1 MRILVVDDYPNSR
14 LTLTAYLKAAGFDDV
29 LTADS
34 GRQAIELLGVED
46 SDAEAVEIDLIL
58 MDILM
63 PEMDGIEACKRIK
76 RCKRLLDI
84 PIIMITSF
92 EEVKYL
98 EAGLAAGALDFMTKP
113 VNQVE
118 LLARVR
124 SALALKSEVDRR
136 KRAFSVLEKQMLQA
150 QRLEGFGRLAGA
162 LAHDIRNMLTPIMGY
177 SQLGMSAASPED
189 QAYSRF
195 QEILKAA
202 GHAAE
207 LTNRMLVSLRS
218 QSNEPQIINLN
229 RLIEDATYLLRGL
242 IKENIELVTLFDPRL
257 WPVKVD
263 RIMTEQLLM
272 NLAANARDAM
282 PNGGTF
288 TITTS
293 NISMED
299 GYVYEGFEVPPWD
312 YVVVSVKDTGIG
324 IPEQIRSRIFEPFFT
339 TKEVGKGTGLGLAT
353 CATIVSECGGHI
365 ELFSQE
371 GKGSEFKVYLP
382 RYSGSQASLSE
393 EIEPVRWPHGKETI
407 LVAEDEPSVRVL
419 VTNILEDRGYT
430 VLSATNGNEAL
441 RVSEKRARDKID
453 LLLTDVVMPQMS
465 GPELADRLI
474 ASRPNIKVLLTSGYI
489 EDMGGLSDT
498 LRRGAAFIEKPFRP
512 AALAC
517 KVRELL
523 DA

>member
-1 MRILVVDDYPNSR
+1 MSILVVDDYPNSR
-14 LTLTAYLKAAGFDDV
+14 LTLTAYLKAAGFYDV
-29 LTADS
+29 LTAGS
-34 GRQAIELLGVED
+34 GRQALELLGVE
-46 SDAEAVEIDLIL
+46 SPSGEAAAIDLIL

-76 RCKRLLDI
+76 ECKRLLDI

-136 KRAFSVLEKQMLQA
+136 KRAYSVLEKQLLQA

-177 SQLGMSAASPED
+177 SQLGMSETSPED
-189 QAYSRF
+189 QTYSRF

-202 GHAAE
+202 GHAAD

-218 QSNEPQIINLN
+218 QSNEPQVINLN
-229 RLIEDATYLLRGL
+229 RLIEDTTCLLRGL
-242 IKENIELVTLFDPRL
+242 IKENIELVTSLDPDL

-272 NLAANARDAM
+272 NLAINASDAM
-282 PNGGTF
+282 PDGGTF
-288 TITTS
+288 TIETR
-293 NISMED
+293 NISVSE
-299 GYVYEGFEVPPWD
+299 GYAYEGFEVPPWD
-312 YVVVSVKDTGIG
+312 YVLVSVKDTGTG
-324 IPEQIRSRIFEPFFT
+324 VPEAIRSRIFEPFFT

-365 ELFSQE
+365 ELLSQE
-371 GKGSEFKVYLP
+371 GKGSEFTVYLP
-382 RYSGSQASLSE
+382 RYSVLGPAYQRRLS
-393 EIEPVRWPHGKETI
+393 R
-407 LVAEDEPSVRVL
+407 SVYLMER
-419 VTNILEDRGYT
+419 
-430 VLSATNGNEAL
+430 
-441 RVSEKRARDKID
+441 
-453 LLLTDVVMPQMS
+453 
-465 GPELADRLI
+465 
-474 ASRPNIKVLLTSGYI
+474 
-489 EDMGGLSDT
+489 
-498 LRRGAAFIEKPFRP
+498 KPF
-512 AALAC
+512 
-517 KVRELL
+517 
-523 DA
+523 